1 MALAQLEK
9 IFHWFPVLKASRRFT
24 FFFTVSTIGSIIDW
38 IKLFFTVRK
47 LTDRINSN
55 ENFTELKLLLLIMT
69 LTANRIVDM
78 VTEQLDGKPT
88 ADR

>member
-1 MALAQLEK
+1 MAQLEK
-9 IFHWFPVLKASRRFT
+9 IFNWFPVLKASRRFT

-38 IKLFFTVRK
+38 IKLFFTVPK
-47 LTDRINSN
+47 LTDRINRN

>member
-1 MALAQLEK
+1 M
-9 IFHWFPVLKASRRFT
+9 KANGRFT

-38 IKLFFTVRK
+38 IKLFFTVPK

>member
-1 MALAQLEK
+1 M
-9 IFHWFPVLKASRRFT
+9 KANGRFT
-24 FFFTVSTIGSIIDW
+24 FLFTVSTIGSIIDW
-38 IKLFFTVRK
+38 IKLFFTVPK

-55 ENFTELKLLLLIMT
+55 ENFTELKLLLFIMT

>member
-1 MALAQLEK
+1 M
-9 IFHWFPVLKASRRFT
+9 KACRRFT

-38 IKLFFTVRK
+38 IKLFFTVPK

>member
-1 MALAQLEK
+1 M
-9 IFHWFPVLKASRRFT
+9 KANRRFT

-38 IKLFFTVRK
+38 IKLFFTVPK

-55 ENFTELKLLLLIMT
+55 ENFTDSKLQLLIMT

>member
-1 MALAQLEK
+1 M
-9 IFHWFPVLKASRRFT
+9 
-24 FFFTVSTIGSIIDW
+24 TVP
-38 IKLFFTVRK
+38 KLI
-47 LTDRINSN
+47 DRINSN
-55 ENFTELKLLLLIMT
+55 ENFTELKILLLIMT

>member
-1 MALAQLEK
+1 M
-9 IFHWFPVLKASRRFT
+9 KANGRFT
-24 FFFTVSTIGSIIDW
+24 FLFTVSTIGSIIDW
-38 IKLFFTVRK
+38 IKLFFTVPK